1 MKGNS
6 YPSLACGVRLFWD
19 DARQQHFLL
28 FPEGAMKINQT
39 AREILDRCDRQHSV
53 DDIIAEL
60 TAQFPQASVEADVY
74 QLLTKIA
81 QRGLIQ
87 DATP

>member
-1 MKGNS
+1 MQGNS

-19 DARQQHFLL
+19 DVRQQHFLL
-28 FPEGAMKINQT
+28 FPEGAMKLNRT
-39 AREILDRCDRQHSV
+39 AWAILKRCDRQHSI
-53 DDIIAEL
+53 DDIIAAL
-60 TAQFPQASVEADVY
+60 AVQFPQASLEDDVY

-87 DATP
+87 NAIP